1 MTRINLLPW
10 REALRK
16 ERKRQFA
23 SIAVGAVVLMGA
35 IVFYAHVYIDNLI
48 AHQNAR
54 NKFLQDEIAKVDESI
69 KEIRE
74 LESAK
79 KALLIRM
86 NVIQDLQSRRPMVV
100 HMLDELVRAV
110 PEGLYLTK
118 MEQIGHEVVLEG
130 KAQSNARVSAFM
142 RRLDASDW
150 FDDPR
155 LDVIQ
160 VEEKNGERS
169 SKFILTVMQVNPDEQ
184 KDEKGEGGK

>member
-23 SIAVGAVVLMGA
+23 SVAVGAAVLMAA
-35 IVFYAHVYIDNLI
+35 IVFYAHVHINGLIENQNL
-48 AHQNAR
+48 R

-69 KEIRE
+69 KEIRQ

-110 PEGLYLTK
+110 PEGLYLTN
-118 MEQIGHEVVLEG
+118 MEQQGHEVVLEG
-130 KAQSNARVSAFM
+130 MAQSNARVSAFM
-142 RRLDASDW
+142 RALDASAW
-150 FDDPR
+150 FDNPR

-160 VEEKNGERS
+160 VDEKNGSRT
-169 SKFILTVMQVNPDEQ
+169 SKFTLVVKQVNPDES
-184 KDEKGEGGK
+184 KDEEGDEK

>member
-1 MTRINLLPW
+1 MTQINLLPW
-10 REALRK
+10 REAQRK
-16 ERKRQFA
+16 ERKRQFS
-23 SIAVGAVVLMGA
+23 SIAVGAALLMTVL
-35 IVFYAHVYIDNLI
+35 VFYAHVHINGLI
-48 AHQNAR
+48 EHQNAR

-110 PEGLYLTK
+110 PEGLFLHHV
-118 MEQIGHEVVLEG
+118 EQKGHEVILEG
-130 KAQSNARVSAFM
+130 LAQSNARVSAFM
-142 RRLDASDW
+142 RQLDASEW
-150 FDDPR
+150 FDSPR

-160 VEEKNGERS
+160 VEEKDGERS
-169 SKFILTVMQVNPDEQ
+169 SKFTLVVKQVNPDESP
-184 KDEKGEGGK
+184 DHGGEQE

>member
-23 SIAVGAVVLMGA
+23 SVAVGAAVLMAA
-35 IVFYAHVYIDNLI
+35 IVFYAHVHINGLIENQNL
-48 AHQNAR
+48 R

-69 KEIRE
+69 KEIRQ

-118 MEQIGHEVVLEG
+118 MEQQGHEVVLEG
-130 KAQSNARVSAFM
+130 MAQSNARVSAFM
-142 RRLDASDW
+142 RALDASAW
-150 FDDPR
+150 FDNPR

-160 VEEKNGERS
+160 VDEKNGTRT
-169 SKFILTVMQVNPDEQ
+169 SKFTLVVKQVNPDEV
-184 KDEKGEGGK
+184 KDKEGDEK

>member
-1 MTRINLLPW
+1 MTQINLLPW
-10 REALRK
+10 REAQRK
-16 ERKRQFA
+16 ERKRQFS
-23 SIAVGAVVLMGA
+23 SIAVGAALLMTVL
-35 IVFYAHVYIDNLI
+35 VFYAHVHINGLI
-48 AHQNAR
+48 EHQNAR

-110 PEGLYLTK
+110 PEGLYLHHI
-118 MEQIGHEVVLEG
+118 EQKGHEVVLEG
-130 KAQSNARVSAFM
+130 LAQSNARVSAFM
-142 RRLDASDW
+142 RQLDASEW
-150 FDDPR
+150 FDSPR

-160 VEEKNGERS
+160 VEEKDGERS
-169 SKFILTVMQVNPDEQ
+169 SKFTLVVKQVNPDESP
-184 KDEKGEGGK
+184 DHGGEQE

>member
-23 SIAVGAVVLMGA
+23 SVAVGAAVLMAA
-35 IVFYAHVYIDNLI
+35 IVFYAHVHINGLI
-48 AHQNAR
+48 ENQNIR

-69 KEIRE
+69 KEIRQ

-118 MEQIGHEVVLEG
+118 MEQQGHEVVLEG
-130 KAQSNARVSAFM
+130 MAQSNARVSAFM
-142 RRLDASDW
+142 RALDASAW
-150 FDDPR
+150 FDNPR

-160 VEEKNGERS
+160 VDEKNGTRT
-169 SKFILTVMQVNPDEQ
+169 SKFTLVVKQVNPDEV
-184 KDEKGEGGK
+184 KDKEGDEK

>member
-1 MTRINLLPW
+1 MTQINLLPW
-10 REALRK
+10 REAQRK
-16 ERKRQFA
+16 ERKRQFS
-23 SIAVGAVVLMGA
+23 SIAVGAAVLMGA
-35 IVFYAHVYIDNLI
+35 LVFYAHVHINGLI
-48 AHQNAR
+48 EHQNVR
-54 NKFLQDEIAKVDESI
+54 NKFLQDEIAKVDSSI

-110 PEGLYLTK
+110 PEGLYLTGV
-118 MEQIGHEVVLEG
+118 EQKGHEVVLDG
-130 KAQSNARVSAFM
+130 LAQSNARVSAFM

-150 FDDPR
+150 FDSPR

-169 SKFILTVMQVNPDEQ
+169 SKFTLVVKQVNPDESTDQ
-184 KDEKGEGGK
+184 EGDR

>member
-23 SIAVGAVVLMGA
+23 SVAVGAALLMA
-35 IVFYAHVYIDNLI
+35 AMIFFAHVQINGQIESQNL
-48 AHQNAR
+48 R
-54 NKFLQDEIAKVDESI
+54 NKFLQDEITKVDASI

-79 KALLIRM
+79 KALLTRM

-118 MEQIGHEVVLEG
+118 MEQEGHEVVLEG
-130 KAQSNARVSAFM
+130 QAQSNARVSAFM
-142 RRLDASDW
+142 RKLDGSDW
-150 FDDPR
+150 FENPR

-160 VEEKNGERS
+160 IDEKNGTRS
-169 SKFILTVMQVNPDEQ
+169 SKFLLKVKQVNPDLSSEQ
-184 KDEKGEGGK
+184 NEGDI

>member
-23 SIAVGAVVLMGA
+23 SVAVGAAVLMAA
-35 IVFYAHVYIDNLI
+35 IVFYAHVHINGLI
-48 AHQNAR
+48 ENQNIR

-69 KEIRE
+69 KEIRQ

-118 MEQIGHEVVLEG
+118 MEQQGHEVVLEG
-130 KAQSNARVSAFM
+130 MAQSNARVSAFM
-142 RRLDASDW
+142 RALDASAW
-150 FDDPR
+150 FDNPR

-160 VEEKNGERS
+160 VDEKNGSRT
-169 SKFILTVMQVNPDEQ
+169 SKFTLVVKQVNPDES
-184 KDEKGEGGK
+184 KDEEGDEK

>member
-23 SIAVGAVVLMGA
+23 SVAVGAAVLMAA
-35 IVFYAHVYIDNLI
+35 IVFYAHVHINGLI
-48 AHQNAR
+48 ENQNIR

-69 KEIRE
+69 KEIRQ

-110 PEGLYLTK
+110 PEGLYLTN
-118 MEQIGHEVVLEG
+118 MEQQGHEVVLEG
-130 KAQSNARVSAFM
+130 MAQSNARVSAFM
-142 RRLDASDW
+142 RALDASAW
-150 FDDPR
+150 FDNPR

-160 VEEKNGERS
+160 VDEKNGSRT
-169 SKFILTVMQVNPDEQ
+169 SKFTLVVKQVNPDES
-184 KDEKGEGGK
+184 KDEEGDEK

>member
-23 SIAVGAVVLMGA
+23 STAVGAIILMLV
-35 IVFYAHVYIDNLI
+35 IIFYAHIHVNGLI
-48 AHQNAR
+48 EHQNLR
-54 NKFLQDEIAKVDESI
+54 NKFLQDAIVEVDASI

-79 KALLIRM
+79 TALLTRM

-100 HMLDELVRAV
+100 HMVDELVKAV
-110 PEGLYLTK
+110 PDGLYLTNMK
-118 MEQIGHEVVLEG
+118 QSGNVVTLSG
-130 KAQSNARVSAFM
+130 IAQSNARVSAFM
-142 RRLDASDW
+142 RNLDKSNW
-150 FDDPR
+150 FDNPE

-160 VEEKNGERS
+160 IEDAKGVRS
-169 SKFILTVMQVNPDEQ
+169 SKFTLTVRQANPDART
-184 KDEKGEGGK
+184 DGEGAKK